1 VWCGLPS
8 SLGGGGWREAGE
20 GEGIGLHDSFRNFG
34 NNLFGLFVG
43 PLQLSKDHDDG
54 TLQSV

>member
-1 VWCGLPS
+1 MVFPLLW
-8 SLGGGGWREAGE
+8 GGGGWREAGE